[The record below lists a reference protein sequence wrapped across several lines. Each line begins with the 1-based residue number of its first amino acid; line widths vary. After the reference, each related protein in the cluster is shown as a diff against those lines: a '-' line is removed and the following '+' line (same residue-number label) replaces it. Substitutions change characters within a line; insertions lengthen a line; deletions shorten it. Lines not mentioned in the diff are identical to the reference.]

1 MSIELKVIRTAEQY
15 KAYLEHVEVLMD
27 ADTSK
32 DQEAK
37 DRLDLLCLLIQDY
50 ESKNFQLDI
59 PDPIDA
65 IIFRMKELNLKQADL
80 APYFGTTSR
89 VSEVLNRKRK
99 LTVEMIRELS
109 IGLGISAEILIS
121 PTEVN
126 TQKNEQLDWKKLP
139 IKEMEKRGWINKTK
153 YI

>member
-99 LTVEMIRELS
+99 LTVEMIREQS
-109 IGLGISAEILIS
+109 IG
-121 PTEVN
+121 
-126 TQKNEQLDWKKLP
+126 
-139 IKEMEKRGWINKTK
+139 
-153 YI
+153 

>member
-65 IIFRMKELNLKQADL
+65 IIFCMKELNIKKADI
-80 APYFGTTSR
+80 APFFGRTSR
-89 VSEVLNRKRK
+89 V
-99 LTVEMIRELS
+99 
-109 IGLGISAEILIS
+109 
-121 PTEVN
+121 
-126 TQKNEQLDWKKLP
+126 
-139 IKEMEKRGWINKTK
+139 
-153 YI
+153 